1 MKLLLADDDT
11 DLLDVTAY
19 ALRRAG
25 YVVVTATDGQE
36 AVDRHR
42 DERPDLVLL
51 DLALPRLTGF
61 EACRRIRER
70 AATPVILLTARTDDD
85 SVVQGFAAGAD
96 DYVTK
101 PFSHRQ
107 LAARVRAVLDR
118 ARGGLISE
126 PAGELVVGDLRI
138 DAQAHEVTIRGA
150 RVRLTPTEFRLL
162 RILAINAGRVVP
174 SGRLVE
180 HAWGYERG
188 ETTLLKT
195 HVSHLRRKLGLGAG
209 GAERPGDVR
218 IRTVAWVGYA
228 LSHTPGP
235 PA

>member
-25 YVVVTATDGQE
+25 YVVVTVTDGQE

-70 AATPVILLTARTDDD
+70 ATTPVILLTARTDDD

-96 DYVTK
+96 DYVAK

-107 LAARVRAVLDR
+107 LAVRAVLDR

-162 RILAINAGRVVP
+162 HILAINAGRTVG
-174 SGRLVE
+174 SSRLVE
-180 HAWGYERG
+180 HAWGYDRG
-188 ETTLLKT
+188 ETGLLKT
-195 HVSHLRRKLGLGAG
+195 HVSHLRRKLGLGTG
-209 GAERPGDVR
+209 RAERPGDVR
-218 IRTVAWVGYA
+218 IRTVPWVGYA
-228 LSHTPGP
+228 LSYTPGH